1 TMIDVTA
8 PTGQAPTMAPPIR
21 SNDQSLP
28 RIRWVPTGY
37 LKFSAKEQVNTM
49 KIQAGIQVQ
58 DQENSEDNFT
68 FGRHYLIVFVL
79 VRNIVIFKILPKIEK
94 TVNEQLEA
102 EVLTRASNSSKTSY
116 AVAADLSELELKKI
130 LIEKMESNK
139 SIHQSDEQRN
149 LYKAQVDAYE
159 CDKIIL
165 DTYRDTEK
173 ASETSGKSTEGSK
186 SQQKTVSEFA
196 PAEEPMHITQD
207 LEEPAHQEF
216 KTGATDDQPI
226 AEAPQHPEWFQKQT
240 KPLTPDH
247 TWNKTLPAT
256 YGPPVS
262 YDKYALWGISHW
274 GHKRQQFYGFAV
286 NRESARD
293 VYSKRRI
300 IAVTELQIVEW
311 HNYKHV
317 DWITVR
323 RDDDR
328 LYKFKKGDF
337 KRLRIQDIED
347 ILLLLVQGKLTNLT
361 VNERFAFNV
370 SLRMFTRSIVI

>member
-1 TMIDVTA
+1 MMCL
-8 PTGQAPTMAPPIR
+8 Q
-21 SNDQSLP
+21 
-28 RIRWVPTGY
+28 
-37 LKFSAKEQVNTM
+37 QV
-49 KIQAGIQVQ
+49 
-58 DQENSEDNFT
+58 S
-68 FGRHYLIVFVL
+68 
-79 VRNIVIFKILPKIEK
+79 KILPKIEK

-116 AVAADLSELELKKI
+116 VVVADLSELELKKI

-139 SIHQSDEQRN
+139 SIHQSDEQKN

-165 DTYRDTEK
+165 DTYRNTVTLKKHQDDEDK
-173 ASETSGKSTEGSK
+173 DEQPFAGSVLQRKRHLRPLASLLKG
-186 SQQKTVSEFA
+186 
-196 PAEEPMHITQD
+196 PN
-207 LEEPAHQEF
+207 L
-216 KTGATDDQPI
+216 
-226 AEAPQHPEWFQKQT
+226 
-240 KPLTPDH
+240 
-247 TWNKTLPAT
+247 NKRL
-256 YGPPVS
+256 
-262 YDKYALWGISHW
+262 
-274 GHKRQQFYGFAV
+274 
-286 NRESARD
+286 ESARD

-311 HNYKHV
+311 HNYKHL

-370 SLRMFTRSIVI
+370 SLRMFTKSIVI